1 MTVVNLSP
9 LGSDMPAWHC
19 RWPLACDNN
28 LTCPGCHPAGT
39 DAGCRYCQARAAAD
53 HSDDPRTRLLRRQ
66 PPPPPRWY
74 EYSHTATGLEY
85 WLRFLIGEP
94 REFAYVVPR
103 RLACRW
109 LGRHNVTCRG
119 RTDHPRRWG
128 A

>member
-1 MTVVNLSP
+1 MVNLGRTDTP
-9 LGSDMPAWHC
+9 WHC

-39 DAGCRYCQARAAAD
+39 DAGCRYCQAR
-53 HSDDPRTRLLRRQ
+53 TRLQPRQPRQ

-74 EYSHTATGLEY
+74 EYSHTATGAEH

-103 RLACRW
+103 RIACRL
-109 LGRHNVTCRG
+109 LGRHNTTCRG
-119 RTDHPRRWG
+119 RTDHPRSKRL
-128 A
+128 